1 MTPPSQRLVSLDAFR
16 GFIMLMMASSGF
28 GFAQMAAVHKDSPI
42 WGFLASQTSHREWI
56 GCAFWDLIQPSFMFM
71 VGVAMA
77 WSYAKRRE
85 AGDGFFKLLLHALIR
100 AVALVALGVLLA
112 SKGKGQ
118 TVWVFTNVLAQ
129 IGLGYLFLFILWS
142 LGWEAQV
149 ALSIVI
155 LAGYFA
161 WFASFTPQGT
171 PLDFANTPVETA
183 GALTGFFNH
192 WSAHTNAAADFDR
205 WFLNLFPRAEKHAFQ
220 SGGYQTLNFIPA
232 LVTMTFG
239 LLTGGFLRREGDDRR
254 KCGRLIVGGIVL
266 LLLGTVTGLLA
277 CPCVK
282 RLWTPSWTLFSG
294 GWVLLLLAAFYWL
307 VEIAGHR
314 RLVFP
319 LVIVGMN
326 SIFIYLM
333 HSLCGGWIRD
343 TLKTHLG
350 PGIFSGPSGPILDR
364 CSVLLL
370 LWLLCLWLYRQKAF
384 LRL

>member
-1 MTPPSQRLVSLDAFR
+1 MNPPSQRLVSLDAFR

-28 GFAQMAAVHKDSPI
+28 GFAQMAATHKDSAF
-42 WGFLASQTSHREWI
+42 WGFLGSQTSHREWI

-85 AGDGFFKLLLHALIR
+85 AGHGYFSLLIHALTR
-100 AVALVALGVLLA
+100 SLALVALGVLLS
-112 SKGKGQ
+112 SKKGE

-129 IGLGYLFLFILWS
+129 IGLGYLFLFILWW
-142 LGWEAQV
+142 LGWETQV

-161 WFASFTPQGT
+161 WFATFAPQGS
-171 PLDFANTPVETA
+171 PLDYAKTPVEEA
-183 GALTGFFNH
+183 GALAGFFNH
-192 WSAHTNAAADFDR
+192 WSAHTSAAADFDR
-205 WFLNLFPRAEKHAFQ
+205 WFLNLFPRSEKHSFQ
-220 SGGYQTLNFIPA
+220 GGGYQTLNFIPA

-239 LLTGGFLRREGDDRR
+239 LLTGGFLRREGDHRR
-254 KCGRLIVGGIVL
+254 KCGRLIVAGIVL

-282 RLWTPSWTLFSG
+282 RIWTPSWTLFSG
-294 GWVLLLLAAFYWL
+294 GWVLLMLAAFYWL
-307 VEIAGHR
+307 VEIAGWR

-333 HSLCGGWIRD
+333 HSLCGGWIRE
-343 TLKTHLG
+343 TLRIHLG
-350 PGIFSGPSGPILDR
+350 AGVFSGAYGPIVER
-364 CSVLLL
+364 CSVLLV